1 MEFMCLDKY
10 IFTMDLP
17 EIQFFMCSA
26 CLNPI
31 PNMSL
36 FLFRAKDQSGK
47 CQDTVCIC
55 GYIPT
60 EINSLYRKKPQ
71 GYLSKNKFYKL

>member
-26 CLNPI
+26 CLYCI
-31 PNMSL
+31 
-36 FLFRAKDQSGK
+36 
-47 CQDTVCIC
+47 VCGLTPFQI
-55 GYIPT
+55 
-60 EINSLYRKKPQ
+60 
-71 GYLSKNKFYKL
+71 